1 MNHRERL
8 EQTLL
13 ACRDR
18 IQEEVAA
25 LIGKP
30 FRLGAPVF
38 RLADAGTLTGEP
50 AAAGR
55 LFVPVRLDG
64 EVAGM
69 GLLLVRLGDAI
80 RIGGLLVMLPEVEL
94 QGAVRA
100 EAWSEEMAD
109 TFAEVAGIVCGALS
123 AVFKEQFPRQV
134 RFLAAGQQV
143 VAAGDPVQPSS
154 LATGEL
160 FVLTLPMEAEGCDFG
175 PLTLALPAAPFGLV
189 ASDAAPTMATT
200 GEPDGTAADTAAA
213 ADQRTAM
220 EEPQPPTP
228 APADSRRLAQRVM
241 ADCLARTGDAVGNLL
256 GGSLG
261 IVPERQAVLTR
272 EEMLAQAGG
281 GQVLA
286 RLTVGGEGEGEAC
299 VLTDLP
305 TAAALGGGLLML
317 PEDELAEAM
326 RADRL
331 DKDLTDAYAEVITV
345 IASAC
350 TAVFAEQDT
359 VARLRFDRGT
369 VETLPADNRALLAA
383 GYCLAAGRVAFAGRD
398 LGRLQLLVPAHL
410 LGLELPEAADEAEEV
425 AAADEGDRAATAAQD
440 PGIEEPGTAA
450 ADSGAEDETAGA
462 GTTAEVLLFS
472 DDRAESD
479 RILAMLPRIGSSGR
493 VCHFKDPVHAALAPG
508 VRMVVL
514 VMSEVSE
521 QGFGVAIKLA
531 SAGLR
536 VPLVAAGPAWTRSL
550 VLQAVKYG
558 VSDVLVTPVA
568 EEDLRA
574 RLAVASE
581 QQAA

>member
-30 FRLGAPVF
+30 FRLGSPVF
-38 RLADAGTLTGEP
+38 RLADAGTLTIEP

-69 GLLLVRLGDAI
+69 GLMLVRLGDAI

-123 AVFKEQFPRQV
+123 AVFKEQFPQQV

-143 VAAGDPVQPSS
+143 VVAGDPVPPSS
-154 LATGEL
+154 LATGEM

-175 PLTLALPAAPFGLV
+175 PFTLALPAAPFGLV
-189 ASDAAPTMATT
+189 ASDAVLATT
-200 GEPDGTAADTAAA
+200 GVPDATAADIAAA
-213 ADQRTAM
+213 ADQGAAG

-228 APADSRRLAQRVM
+228 APPDSRRLAQRVM

-272 EEMLAQAGG
+272 EEVLAQAGA

-317 PEDELAEAM
+317 PEDELATAM

-331 DKDLTDAYAEVITV
+331 DQDLTDAYAEVITV

-369 VETLPADNRALLAA
+369 VATLPADNRALPAA

-410 LGLELPEAADEAEEV
+410 LGLELPEAASEAEEV
-425 AAADEGDRAATAAQD
+425 AAADEGDQAATAAQE
-440 PGIEEPGTAA
+440 PGIEEAGTAA
-450 ADSGAEDETAGA
+450 DDSGAAGEAAGA
-462 GTTAEVLLFS
+462 GTMAEVLLFS

-479 RILAMLPRIGSSGR
+479 RILAMLARIGSSGR

-514 VMSEVSE
+514 VMGEVSE

-574 RLAVASE
+574 RLAVAPE

>member
-38 RLADAGTLTGEP
+38 RLADAGTLTIEP

-69 GLLLVRLGDAI
+69 GLMLVRLGDAI

-123 AVFKEQFPRQV
+123 AVFKEQFPQQV

-143 VAAGDPVQPSS
+143 VVAGDPVPPSS
-154 LATGEL
+154 LATGEM

-175 PLTLALPAAPFGLV
+175 PFTLALPAAPFGLV
-189 ASDAAPTMATT
+189 ASDAVLATT
-200 GEPDGTAADTAAA
+200 GVPDATAADTAAA
-213 ADQRTAM
+213 ADQGAAM

-228 APADSRRLAQRVM
+228 APPDSRRLAQRVM

-272 EEMLAQAGG
+272 EEVRAQAGA
-281 GQVLA
+281 GQVVA

-317 PEDELAEAM
+317 PEDELATAM

-331 DKDLTDAYAEVITV
+331 DKDLSDAYAEVITV

-369 VETLPADNRALLAA
+369 VATLPADNRALPAA

-410 LGLELPEAADEAEEV
+410 LGLELPEAASEAEEV
-425 AAADEGDRAATAAQD
+425 AAADEGDQAATAAQE
-440 PGIEEPGTAA
+440 PGIEEAGTAA
-450 ADSGAEDETAGA
+450 DDSGAAGEAAGA
-462 GTTAEVLLFS
+462 GAMAEVLLFS

-479 RILAMLPRIGSSGR
+479 RILAMLARIGSSGR

-514 VMSEVSE
+514 VMGEVSE

-574 RLAVASE
+574 RLAVAPE

>member
-38 RLADAGTLTGEP
+38 RLADAGTLTIEP

-69 GLLLVRLGDAI
+69 GLMLVRLGDAI

-123 AVFKEQFPRQV
+123 AVFKEQFPQQV

-143 VAAGDPVQPSS
+143 VVAGDPVPPSS
-154 LATGEL
+154 LTTGEM

-175 PLTLALPAAPFGLV
+175 PFTLALPAAPFGLV
-189 ASDAAPTMATT
+189 ASDAATEATDET
-200 GEPDGTAADTAAA
+200 DATAADTAAA
-213 ADQRTAM
+213 ADQGAAG

-228 APADSRRLAQRVM
+228 APPDSRRLAQRVM

-272 EEMLAQAGG
+272 EDVLAQAGA

-317 PEDELAEAM
+317 PEDELATAM
-326 RADRL
+326 CADRL
-331 DKDLTDAYAEVITV
+331 DQDLSDAYAEVITV

-350 TAVFAEQDT
+350 TTVFAEQDT

-369 VETLPADNRALLAA
+369 VATLPADNRALPAA

-410 LGLELPEAADEAEEV
+410 LGLELPEAASEAEEV
-425 AAADEGDRAATAAQD
+425 AAADEGDRAATAAQE
-440 PGIEEPGTAA
+440 PGIEEAGTAA
-450 ADSGAEDETAGA
+450 DDSGAAGEAAGA
-462 GTTAEVLLFS
+462 GAMAEVLLFS

-479 RILAMLPRIGSSGR
+479 RILAMLARIGSSGR

-514 VMSEVSE
+514 VMGEVSE

-574 RLAVASE
+574 RLAVAPE

>member
-38 RLADAGTLTGEP
+38 RLADAGTLTIEP

-69 GLLLVRLGDAI
+69 GLMLVRLGDAI

-123 AVFKEQFPRQV
+123 AVFKEQFPQQV

-143 VAAGDPVQPSS
+143 VVAGDPVPPSS
-154 LATGEL
+154 LATGEM

-175 PLTLALPAAPFGLV
+175 PFTLALPAAPFGLV
-189 ASDAAPTMATT
+189 ASDAVLATT
-200 GEPDGTAADTAAA
+200 GEPDATAADIAAA
-213 ADQRTAM
+213 ADQGAAV

-228 APADSRRLAQRVM
+228 APPDSRRLAQRVM

-272 EEMLAQAGG
+272 EDVLAQAGA

-317 PEDELAEAM
+317 PEDELATAM

-331 DKDLTDAYAEVITV
+331 DQDLTDAYAEVITV

-359 VARLRFDRGT
+359 VARLRFDRGA
-369 VETLPADNRALLAA
+369 VATLPADNRALPAA

-410 LGLELPEAADEAEEV
+410 LGLELPEAAGEAEEV
-425 AAADEGDRAATAAQD
+425 AAADEGDRAATAAQE
-440 PGIEEPGTAA
+440 PGIEEAGTAA
-450 ADSGAEDETAGA
+450 DDSGAAGEPAGA
-462 GTTAEVLLFS
+462 GATAEVLLFS
-472 DDRAESD
+472 DDREESD
-479 RILAMLPRIGSSGR
+479 RILAMLARIGSSGR

-514 VMSEVSE
+514 VMGEVSE

-574 RLAVASE
+574 RLAVAPE

>member
-38 RLADAGTLTGEP
+38 RLADAGTLTIEP

-69 GLLLVRLGDAI
+69 GLMLVRLGDAI

-123 AVFKEQFPRQV
+123 AVFKEQFPQQV

-143 VAAGDPVQPSS
+143 VVAGDPVPPSF
-154 LATGEL
+154 LAIGEM

-175 PLTLALPAAPFGLV
+175 PFTLALPAAPFGLV
-189 ASDAAPTMATT
+189 ASDAVLATT
-200 GEPDGTAADTAAA
+200 GEPDATAADIAAA
-213 ADQRTAM
+213 ADQGAAG

-228 APADSRRLAQRVM
+228 APPDSRRLAQRVM

-272 EEMLAQAGG
+272 EEVRAQAGA
-281 GQVLA
+281 GQVVA

-317 PEDELAEAM
+317 PEDELATAM

-331 DKDLTDAYAEVITV
+331 DQDLSDAYAEVITV

-369 VETLPADNRALLAA
+369 VATLPADNRALPAA

-410 LGLELPEAADEAEEV
+410 LGLELPEAASEAEEV
-425 AAADEGDRAATAAQD
+425 AAADEADRAATAAQE
-440 PGIEEPGTAA
+440 PGIEEAGTVTD
-450 ADSGAEDETAGA
+450 DSGAAGEAAGA
-462 GTTAEVLLFS
+462 GAMAEVLLFS

-479 RILAMLPRIGSSGR
+479 RILAMLARIGSSGR

-514 VMSEVSE
+514 VMGEVSE

-574 RLAVASE
+574 RLAVAPE

>member
-38 RLADAGTLTGEP
+38 RLADAGTLTIEP

-69 GLLLVRLGDAI
+69 GLMLVRLGDAI

-94 QGAVRA
+94 QGTVRA

-123 AVFKEQFPRQV
+123 AVFKEQFPQQV

-143 VAAGDPVQPSS
+143 VVAGDPLPPSS
-154 LATGEL
+154 LATGEM

-175 PLTLALPAAPFGLV
+175 PFTLALPAEPFGLV
-189 ASDAAPTMATT
+189 ASDAAMEAT
-200 GEPDGTAADTAAA
+200 GEPDATAADFAAA
-213 ADQRTAM
+213 ADQGAADT
-220 EEPQPPTP
+220 EPQPPTP
-228 APADSRRLAQRVM
+228 APPDSRRLAQRVM

-272 EEMLAQAGG
+272 EDVLAQAGA

-286 RLTVGGEGEGEAC
+286 RLTVGGEGEGDAC

-317 PEDELAEAM
+317 PEDELATAM

-331 DKDLTDAYAEVITV
+331 DQDLTDAYAEVITV

-350 TAVFAEQDT
+350 TTVFAEQDT

-369 VETLPADNRALLAA
+369 VATLPADNRALPAA

-410 LGLELPEAADEAEEV
+410 LGLELPEAASEAEEV
-425 AAADEGDRAATAAQD
+425 AAADEGDRAATAAQE
-440 PGIEEPGTAA
+440 PGIEEAGTAA
-450 ADSGAEDETAGA
+450 DDSGAAGEPAGA
-462 GTTAEVLLFS
+462 GATAEVLLFS
-472 DDRAESD
+472 DDREESE
-479 RILAMLPRIGSSGR
+479 RILAMLARIGSSGR

-514 VMSEVSE
+514 VMGEVSE

-574 RLAVASE
+574 RLAVAPE

>member
-55 LFVPVRLDG
+55 LFAPVRLDG

-69 GLLLVRLGDAI
+69 GLMLVRLGDAI

-123 AVFKEQFPRQV
+123 AVFKEQFPQQV

-143 VAAGDPVQPSS
+143 VVAGDPVPPSS
-154 LATGEL
+154 LATGEM

-175 PLTLALPAAPFGLV
+175 PFTLALPAEPFGLV
-189 ASDAAPTMATT
+189 ASDAATEATDET
-200 GEPDGTAADTAAA
+200 DATAADIAAA
-213 ADQRTAM
+213 ADQRAAM
-220 EEPQPPTP
+220 EEPQSPTP
-228 APADSRRLAQRVM
+228 APPDSRRLAQRVM

-272 EEMLAQAGG
+272 EDVLAQAGA

-317 PEDELAEAM
+317 PEDELATAM

-331 DKDLTDAYAEVITV
+331 DQDLTDAYAEVITV

-350 TAVFAEQDT
+350 TTVFAEQDT

-369 VETLPADNRALLAA
+369 VATLPADNRALPAA

-410 LGLELPEAADEAEEV
+410 LGLELSEAASEAEEV
-425 AAADEGDRAATAAQD
+425 AAADEGDQAATAAQE
-440 PGIEEPGTAA
+440 PGIEEAGTAA
-450 ADSGAEDETAGA
+450 DDSGAAGEPAGA
-462 GTTAEVLLFS
+462 GATAEVQLFS

-479 RILAMLPRIGSSGR
+479 RILAMLARIGSSGR

-514 VMSEVSE
+514 VMGEVSE

-574 RLAVASE
+574 RLAVAPE

>member
-55 LFVPVRLDG
+55 LFAPVRLDG

-69 GLLLVRLGDAI
+69 GLMLVRLGGAI

-143 VAAGDPVQPSS
+143 VVAGDPVPPSS
-154 LATGEL
+154 LATGEM

-175 PLTLALPAAPFGLV
+175 PFTLALPAAPFGLV
-189 ASDAAPTMATT
+189 ASDAALATT
-200 GEPDGTAADTAAA
+200 GEPDATAADTAAA

-228 APADSRRLAQRVM
+228 APPDSRRLAQRVM

-272 EEMLAQAGG
+272 EEVRAQAGA

-317 PEDELAEAM
+317 PEDELATAM

-331 DKDLTDAYAEVITV
+331 DQDLTDAYAEVITV

-369 VETLPADNRALLAA
+369 VETLPADNRALPAA

-410 LGLELPEAADEAEEV
+410 LGLELPEAASEAEEV
-425 AAADEGDRAATAAQD
+425 AAADEGDRAATAAQE
-440 PGIEEPGTAA
+440 PGIEEAGTAA
-450 ADSGAEDETAGA
+450 DDSGAAGEPAGA
-462 GTTAEVLLFS
+462 GATAEVLLFS

-514 VMSEVSE
+514 VMGEVSE

-574 RLAVASE
+574 RLAVAPE

>member
-38 RLADAGTLTGEP
+38 RLADAGTLTIEP

-123 AVFKEQFPRQV
+123 AVFKEQFPQQV

-143 VAAGDPVQPSS
+143 VVAGDPVPPSS
-154 LATGEL
+154 LATGEM

-175 PLTLALPAAPFGLV
+175 PFTLALPAEPFGLV
-189 ASDAAPTMATT
+189 ASDAATTEAT
-200 GEPDGTAADTAAA
+200 GEPDATAADTAAA
-213 ADQRTAM
+213 ADQGAAM

-228 APADSRRLAQRVM
+228 APPDSRRLAQRVM

-256 GGSLG
+256 GGSLD

-272 EEMLAQAGG
+272 KEVLAQAGA

-305 TAAALGGGLLML
+305 TAATLGGGLLML
-317 PEDELAEAM
+317 PEDELATAM

-331 DKDLTDAYAEVITV
+331 DQDLTDAYAEVITV

-350 TAVFAEQDT
+350 TTVFAEQDS

-369 VETLPADNRALLAA
+369 VATLPADNRALPAA

-410 LGLELPEAADEAEEV
+410 LGLELPEAASEAEEV
-425 AAADEGDRAATAAQD
+425 AAADEGDQAATAAQE
-440 PGIEEPGTAA
+440 PGIDEAGTVTD
-450 ADSGAEDETAGA
+450 DSGAAGEPAGA
-462 GTTAEVLLFS
+462 GATAEVLLFS

-479 RILAMLPRIGSSGR
+479 RILAMLAGIGSSGR

-514 VMSEVSE
+514 VMGEVSE
-521 QGFGVAIKLA
+521 RGFGVAIKLA

-568 EEDLRA
+568 EEDLRD
-574 RLAVASE
+574 RLAVAPE

>member
-69 GLLLVRLGDAI
+69 GLMLVRLGDAI

-123 AVFKEQFPRQV
+123 AVFKEQFPQQV

-143 VAAGDPVQPSS
+143 VVAGDPVPPSS
-154 LATGEL
+154 LATGEM

-175 PLTLALPAAPFGLV
+175 PFTLALPAEPFGLV
-189 ASDAAPTMATT
+189 ASDAATTEAT
-200 GEPDGTAADTAAA
+200 GEPDATAADTAAA
-213 ADQRTAM
+213 ADQGAADT
-220 EEPQPPTP
+220 EPQSPTP
-228 APADSRRLAQRVM
+228 APPDSRRLAQRVM
-241 ADCLARTGDAVGNLL
+241 ADCLARTDDAVGNLL
-256 GGSLG
+256 GGSLD

-272 EEMLAQAGG
+272 EDVLAQAGA

-317 PEDELAEAM
+317 PEDELATAM

-331 DKDLTDAYAEVITV
+331 DQDLTDAYAEVITV

-350 TAVFAEQDT
+350 TTVFAEQDT
-359 VARLRFDRGT
+359 VARLRFDRGA
-369 VETLPADNRALLAA
+369 VATLPADNRALPAA

-410 LGLELPEAADEAEEV
+410 LGLELPEAASEAEEV
-425 AAADEGDRAATAAQD
+425 AAADEGDFAATAAQE
-440 PGIEEPGTAA
+440 PGIEEAGTAA
-450 ADSGAEDETAGA
+450 DDSGAAGEAAGA
-462 GTTAEVLLFS
+462 GATAEVLLFS

-479 RILAMLPRIGSSGR
+479 RILAMLARIGSSGR

-514 VMSEVSE
+514 VMGEVSE

-574 RLAVASE
+574 RLAVAPE

>member
-38 RLADAGTLTGEP
+38 RLADAGTLTIEP

-69 GLLLVRLGDAI
+69 GLMLVRLGDAI

-123 AVFKEQFPRQV
+123 AVFKEQFPQQV

-143 VAAGDPVQPSS
+143 VVAGDPVPPSS
-154 LATGEL
+154 LATGEM

-175 PLTLALPAAPFGLV
+175 PFTLALPAEPFGLV
-189 ASDAAPTMATT
+189 ASDAATEATDET
-200 GEPDGTAADTAAA
+200 DATAADTAAA
-213 ADQRTAM
+213 ADQGAAG

-228 APADSRRLAQRVM
+228 APPDSRRLAQRVM

-272 EEMLAQAGG
+272 KEVLAQAGA

-317 PEDELAEAM
+317 PEDELATAM

-331 DKDLTDAYAEVITV
+331 DQDLTDAYAEVITV

-369 VETLPADNRALLAA
+369 VATLPADNRALPAA

-410 LGLELPEAADEAEEV
+410 LGLELPEAADEAEE
-425 AAADEGDRAATAAQD
+425 AMADEGDRAATAAQE
-440 PGIEEPGTAA
+440 PGIEEAGTAA
-450 ADSGAEDETAGA
+450 DDSGAAGEAAGA
-462 GTTAEVLLFS
+462 GATAEVLLFS

-479 RILAMLPRIGSSGR
+479 RILAMLARIGSSGR

-514 VMSEVSE
+514 VMGEVSE

-536 VPLVAAGPAWTRSL
+536 VPLVAAGPAWTRSS

-574 RLAVASE
+574 RLAVAPE

>member
-30 FRLGAPVF
+30 FRLGSPVF
-38 RLADAGTLTGEP
+38 RLADAGTLTIEP

-69 GLLLVRLGDAI
+69 GLMLVRLGDAI

-123 AVFKEQFPRQV
+123 AVFKEQFPQQV

-143 VAAGDPVQPSS
+143 VAAGYPVPPSS
-154 LATGEL
+154 LATGEM

-175 PLTLALPAAPFGLV
+175 PFTLALPAAPFGLV
-189 ASDAAPTMATT
+189 ASDAVLATT
-200 GEPDGTAADTAAA
+200 GVPDATAADIAAA
-213 ADQRTAM
+213 ADQGAAG

-228 APADSRRLAQRVM
+228 APPDSRRLAQRVM

-272 EEMLAQAGG
+272 EEVRAQAGA
-281 GQVLA
+281 GQVVA

-305 TAAALGGGLLML
+305 TAATLGGGLLML
-317 PEDELAEAM
+317 PEDELATAM
-326 RADRL
+326 CADRL
-331 DKDLTDAYAEVITV
+331 DQDLSDAYAEVITV

-369 VETLPADNRALLAA
+369 VATLPADNRALPAA
-383 GYCLAAGRVAFAGRD
+383 GYCLAAGRVAFAGRE

-410 LGLELPEAADEAEEV
+410 LGLELPEAASEAEEV
-425 AAADEGDRAATAAQD
+425 AAADEADRAATAAQE
-440 PGIEEPGTAA
+440 PGIEEAGTAA
-450 ADSGAEDETAGA
+450 DDSGAAGEPAGA
-462 GTTAEVLLFS
+462 GATAEVQLFS
-472 DDRAESD
+472 DDREESD
-479 RILAMLPRIGSSGR
+479 RILAMLARIGSSGR

-514 VMSEVSE
+514 VMGEVSE

-574 RLAVASE
+574 RLAVAPE

>member
-38 RLADAGTLTGEP
+38 RLADAGTLTIEP

-69 GLLLVRLGDAI
+69 GLMLVRLGDAI

-123 AVFKEQFPRQV
+123 AVFKEQFPQQV

-143 VAAGDPVQPSS
+143 VVAGDPVPPSS
-154 LATGEL
+154 LATGEM

-175 PLTLALPAAPFGLV
+175 PFTLALPAAPFGLV
-189 ASDAAPTMATT
+189 ASDAVLATT
-200 GEPDGTAADTAAA
+200 GVPDATAADTAAA
-213 ADQRTAM
+213 ADQGAAM

-228 APADSRRLAQRVM
+228 APPDSRRLAQRVM

-272 EEMLAQAGG
+272 EDVLAQAGA

-317 PEDELAEAM
+317 PEDELATAT
-326 RADRL
+326 RTDRL
-331 DKDLTDAYAEVITV
+331 DQDLTDAYAEVITV

-350 TAVFAEQDT
+350 TTVFAEQDT

-369 VETLPADNRALLAA
+369 VATLPADNRALPAA

-410 LGLELPEAADEAEEV
+410 LGLELPEAASEAEEV
-425 AAADEGDRAATAAQD
+425 AAADEADRAATAAQE
-440 PGIEEPGTAA
+440 PGIEEAGTAA
-450 ADSGAEDETAGA
+450 DDSGAAGEAAGA
-462 GTTAEVLLFS
+462 GAMAEVLLFS

-479 RILAMLPRIGSSGR
+479 RILAMLARIGSSGR
-493 VCHFKDPVHAALAPG
+493 VCHFKDPVQGALAPG

-514 VMSEVSE
+514 VMGEVSE

-574 RLAVASE
+574 RLAVAPE

>member
-38 RLADAGTLTGEP
+38 RLADAGTLTIEP

-69 GLLLVRLGDAI
+69 GLMLVRLGDAI

-123 AVFKEQFPRQV
+123 AVFKEQFPQQV

-143 VAAGDPVQPSS
+143 VAAGYPVPPSS
-154 LATGEL
+154 LATGEM

-175 PLTLALPAAPFGLV
+175 PFTLALPAAPFGLV
-189 ASDAAPTMATT
+189 ASDAATTEAT
-200 GEPDGTAADTAAA
+200 GEPDATAADTAAA
-213 ADQRTAM
+213 ADQGAADT
-220 EEPQPPTP
+220 EPQSPTP
-228 APADSRRLAQRVM
+228 APPDSRRLAQRVM

-272 EEMLAQAGG
+272 EDVLAQAGA

-317 PEDELAEAM
+317 PEDELATAM

-331 DKDLTDAYAEVITV
+331 DKDLSDAYAEVITV

-350 TAVFAEQDT
+350 TTVFAEQDT

-369 VETLPADNRALLAA
+369 VATLPADNRALPAA

-410 LGLELPEAADEAEEV
+410 LGLELPEAASEAEEV
-425 AAADEGDRAATAAQD
+425 AAADEGDRAATAAQE
-440 PGIEEPGTAA
+440 PGIEEAGTAA
-450 ADSGAEDETAGA
+450 DDSGAAGEPAGA
-462 GTTAEVLLFS
+462 GATAEVLLFS
-472 DDRAESD
+472 DDREESE
-479 RILAMLPRIGSSGR
+479 RILAMLARIGSSGR

-514 VMSEVSE
+514 VMGEVSE

-574 RLAVASE
+574 RLAVAPE

>member
-38 RLADAGTLTGEP
+38 RLADAGTLTIEP

-69 GLLLVRLGDAI
+69 GLMLVRLGDAI

-123 AVFKEQFPRQV
+123 AVFKEQFPQQV

-143 VAAGDPVQPSS
+143 VVAGDPVPPSS
-154 LATGEL
+154 LTTGEM

-175 PLTLALPAAPFGLV
+175 PFTLALPAAPFGLV
-189 ASDAAPTMATT
+189 ASDAVLATT
-200 GEPDGTAADTAAA
+200 GVPDATAADIAAA
-213 ADQRTAM
+213 ADQGAAG

-228 APADSRRLAQRVM
+228 APPDSRRLAQRVM

-272 EEMLAQAGG
+272 EEVRAQAGA
-281 GQVLA
+281 GQVVA

-317 PEDELAEAM
+317 PEDELATAM

-331 DKDLTDAYAEVITV
+331 DQDLTDAYAEVITV

-369 VETLPADNRALLAA
+369 VATLPADNRALPAA

-410 LGLELPEAADEAEEV
+410 LGLELPEAAGEAEEV
-425 AAADEGDRAATAAQD
+425 AVADEGGQAATAAQE
-440 PGIEEPGTAA
+440 PGIEEAGTAA
-450 ADSGAEDETAGA
+450 DDSGAAGEPAGA
-462 GTTAEVLLFS
+462 GATAEVLLFS
-472 DDRAESD
+472 DDREESE
-479 RILAMLPRIGSSGR
+479 RILAMLARIGSSGR

-514 VMSEVSE
+514 VMGEVSE

-574 RLAVASE
+574 RLAVAPE

>member
-38 RLADAGTLTGEP
+38 RLADAGTLTIEP

-69 GLLLVRLGDAI
+69 GLMLVRLGDAI

-100 EAWSEEMAD
+100 ESWSEEMAD

-123 AVFKEQFPRQV
+123 AVFKEQFPQQV

-143 VAAGDPVQPSS
+143 VVAGDPVPPSS
-154 LATGEL
+154 LATGEM

-175 PLTLALPAAPFGLV
+175 PFTLALPAAPFGLV
-189 ASDAAPTMATT
+189 ASDAATEATDET
-200 GEPDGTAADTAAA
+200 DATAADTAAV
-213 ADQRTAM
+213 ADQGAAG

-228 APADSRRLAQRVM
+228 APPDSRRLAQRVM

-272 EEMLAQAGG
+272 EDVLAQAGA

-317 PEDELAEAM
+317 PEDELATAM

-331 DKDLTDAYAEVITV
+331 DQDLTDAYAEVITV

-350 TAVFAEQDT
+350 TTVFAEQDT

-369 VETLPADNRALLAA
+369 VATLPADNRALPAA

-410 LGLELPEAADEAEEV
+410 LGLELPEAASEAEEV
-425 AAADEGDRAATAAQD
+425 AAADEGDQAATAAQE
-440 PGIEEPGTAA
+440 PGIEEAGTAA
-450 ADSGAEDETAGA
+450 DDSGAAGEAAGA
-462 GTTAEVLLFS
+462 GAMAEVLLFS

-479 RILAMLPRIGSSGR
+479 RILAMLARIGSSGR

-514 VMSEVSE
+514 VMGEVSE

-574 RLAVASE
+574 RLAVAPE

>member
-38 RLADAGTLTGEP
+38 RLADGGTLTIEP

-69 GLLLVRLGDAI
+69 GLMLVRLGDAI

-123 AVFKEQFPRQV
+123 AVFKEQFPQQV

-143 VAAGDPVQPSS
+143 VVAGDPVPPSS
-154 LATGEL
+154 LTTGEM

-175 PLTLALPAAPFGLV
+175 PFTLALPAAPFGLV
-189 ASDAAPTMATT
+189 ASDAVLATT
-200 GEPDGTAADTAAA
+200 GVPDATAADIAAA
-213 ADQRTAM
+213 ADQGAAG

-228 APADSRRLAQRVM
+228 APPDSRRLAQRVM

-272 EEMLAQAGG
+272 EEVRAQAGA
-281 GQVLA
+281 GQVVA

-305 TAAALGGGLLML
+305 TAATLGGGLLML
-317 PEDELAEAM
+317 PEDELATAM
-326 RADRL
+326 CADRL
-331 DKDLTDAYAEVITV
+331 DQDLSDAYAEVITV

-369 VETLPADNRALLAA
+369 VATLPADNRALPAA

-410 LGLELPEAADEAEEV
+410 LGLELPEAASEAEEV
-425 AAADEGDRAATAAQD
+425 AAADEGDQAATAAQE
-440 PGIEEPGTAA
+440 PGIEEAGTAA
-450 ADSGAEDETAGA
+450 DDSGAAGEAAGA
-462 GTTAEVLLFS
+462 GAMAEVLLFS

-479 RILAMLPRIGSSGR
+479 RILAMLARIGSSGR

-514 VMSEVSE
+514 VMGEVSE

-536 VPLVAAGPAWTRSL
+536 VPLVAAGPAWTLSL

-574 RLAVASE
+574 RLAVAPE

>member
-30 FRLGAPVF
+30 FRLGSPVF
-38 RLADAGTLTGEP
+38 RLADAGTLTIEP

-123 AVFKEQFPRQV
+123 AVFKEQFPQQV

-143 VAAGDPVQPSS
+143 VVAGDPVPPSS
-154 LATGEL
+154 LATGEM

-175 PLTLALPAAPFGLV
+175 PFTLALPAAPFGLV
-189 ASDAAPTMATT
+189 ASDAVLATT
-200 GEPDGTAADTAAA
+200 GVPDATAADIAAA
-213 ADQRTAM
+213 ADQGAAG

-228 APADSRRLAQRVM
+228 APPDSRRLAQRVM

-272 EEMLAQAGG
+272 EDVLAQAGA

-317 PEDELAEAM
+317 PEDELATVM
-326 RADRL
+326 CADRL
-331 DKDLTDAYAEVITV
+331 DQDLTDAYAEVITV

-369 VETLPADNRALLAA
+369 VATLPADNRALPAA

-410 LGLELPEAADEAEEV
+410 LGLELPEAASEAEEV
-425 AAADEGDRAATAAQD
+425 AAADEGDFAATAAQE
-440 PGIEEPGTAA
+440 PGIEEAGTAA
-450 ADSGAEDETAGA
+450 DDSGAAGEPAGA
-462 GTTAEVLLFS
+462 GATAEVLLFS

-479 RILAMLPRIGSSGR
+479 RILAMLARIGSSGR

-514 VMSEVSE
+514 VMGEVSE

-574 RLAVASE
+574 RLAVAPE

>member
-1 MNHRERL
+1 
-8 EQTLL
+8 
-13 ACRDR
+13 
-18 IQEEVAA
+18 
-25 LIGKP
+25 
-30 FRLGAPVF
+30 
-38 RLADAGTLTGEP
+38 
-50 AAAGR
+50 
-55 LFVPVRLDG
+55 
-64 EVAGM
+64 
-69 GLLLVRLGDAI
+69 
-80 RIGGLLVMLPEVEL
+80 
-94 QGAVRA
+94 
-100 EAWSEEMAD
+100 
-109 TFAEVAGIVCGALS
+109 
-123 AVFKEQFPRQV
+123 
-134 RFLAAGQQV
+134 
-143 VAAGDPVQPSS
+143 
-154 LATGEL
+154 
-160 FVLTLPMEAEGCDFG
+160 
-175 PLTLALPAAPFGLV
+175 
-189 ASDAAPTMATT
+189 
-200 GEPDGTAADTAAA
+200 
-213 ADQRTAM
+213 M
-220 EEPQPPTP
+220 EEPQSPTP
-228 APADSRRLAQRVM
+228 APPDSRRLAQRVM

-272 EEMLAQAGG
+272 EEVLAQAGA

-317 PEDELAEAM
+317 PEDELASAM

-331 DKDLTDAYAEVITV
+331 DQDLTDAYAEVITV

-369 VETLPADNRALLAA
+369 VATLPADNRALPAA

-410 LGLELPEAADEAEEV
+410 LGLELSEAAGEAEEV
-425 AAADEGDRAATAAQD
+425 AAADEGDFAATAAQE
-440 PGIEEPGTAA
+440 PGIEEAGTAA
-450 ADSGAEDETAGA
+450 DDSGAAGEAAGA
-462 GTTAEVLLFS
+462 GAMAEVLLFS

-479 RILAMLPRIGSSGR
+479 RILAMLARIGSSGR

-514 VMSEVSE
+514 VMGEVSE

-558 VSDVLVTPVA
+558 VRDILVTPVTA
-568 EEDLRA
+568 ADLRQRMA
-574 RLAVASE
+574 AAPEHLAA
-581 QQAA
+581 

>member
-30 FRLGAPVF
+30 FRLGSPVF
-38 RLADAGTLTGEP
+38 RLADAGTLTTEP

-69 GLLLVRLGDAI
+69 GLMLVRLGDAI

-123 AVFKEQFPRQV
+123 AVFKEQFPQQV

-143 VAAGDPVQPSS
+143 VVAGDPVPPSS
-154 LATGEL
+154 LATGEM

-175 PLTLALPAAPFGLV
+175 PFTLALPAAPFGLV
-189 ASDAAPTMATT
+189 ASDAATEATDET
-200 GEPDGTAADTAAA
+200 DATAADTTAA
-213 ADQRTAM
+213 ADQGAADT
-220 EEPQPPTP
+220 EPQPPTP
-228 APADSRRLAQRVM
+228 APPDSRRLAQRVM

-272 EEMLAQAGG
+272 EDVLAQAGA

-317 PEDELAEAM
+317 PEDELATAM

-331 DKDLTDAYAEVITV
+331 DKDLSDAYAEVITV

-350 TAVFAEQDT
+350 TTVFAEQDT

-369 VETLPADNRALLAA
+369 VATLPADNRALPAA

-410 LGLELPEAADEAEEV
+410 LGLELPEAASEAEEV
-425 AAADEGDRAATAAQD
+425 AAADEGDRAATAAQE
-440 PGIEEPGTAA
+440 PGIEEAGTAA
-450 ADSGAEDETAGA
+450 DDSGAAGEAAGA
-462 GTTAEVLLFS
+462 GTMAEVLLFS

-479 RILAMLPRIGSSGR
+479 RILAMLARIGSSGR

-514 VMSEVSE
+514 VMGEVSE

-531 SAGLR
+531 SARLR

-558 VSDVLVTPVA
+558 VRDILVTPVTA
-568 EEDLRA
+568 ADLRQRMA
-574 RLAVASE
+574 AAPEHLAA
-581 QQAA
+581 

>member
-30 FRLGAPVF
+30 FRLGSPVF
-38 RLADAGTLTGEP
+38 RLADAGTLTIEP

-69 GLLLVRLGDAI
+69 GLMLVRLGDAI

-123 AVFKEQFPRQV
+123 AVFKEQFPQQV

-143 VAAGDPVQPSS
+143 VVAGDPVPPSS
-154 LATGEL
+154 LAPGEM

-175 PLTLALPAAPFGLV
+175 PFTLALPAEPFGLV
-189 ASDAAPTMATT
+189 ASDAATEATDET
-200 GEPDGTAADTAAA
+200 DATAADIAAA
-213 ADQRTAM
+213 ANQGAAM
-220 EEPQPPTP
+220 EESQSPTP
-228 APADSRRLAQRVM
+228 APPDSRRLAQRVM

-272 EEMLAQAGG
+272 EEVLAQAGA

-286 RLTVGGEGEGEAC
+286 RLTVGGEGEGDAC

-317 PEDELAEAM
+317 PEDELATAM

-331 DKDLTDAYAEVITV
+331 DKDLSDAYAEVITV

-350 TAVFAEQDT
+350 TAVFAEQDS

-369 VETLPADNRALLAA
+369 VATLPADNRALPAA

-410 LGLELPEAADEAEEV
+410 LGLELPEAASEAEEV
-425 AAADEGDRAATAAQD
+425 AAADEADRAATAAQE
-440 PGIEEPGTAA
+440 PGIEEAGTAA
-450 ADSGAEDETAGA
+450 DDSGAAGEPAGA
-462 GTTAEVLLFS
+462 GATAEVQLFS
-472 DDRAESD
+472 DDREESD
-479 RILAMLPRIGSSGR
+479 RILAMLARIGSSGR

-514 VMSEVSE
+514 VMGEVSE

-574 RLAVASE
+574 RLAVAPE

>member
-38 RLADAGTLTGEP
+38 RLADAGTLTIEP

-123 AVFKEQFPRQV
+123 AVFKEQFPQQV

-143 VAAGDPVQPSS
+143 VVAGDPVPPSS
-154 LATGEL
+154 LATGEM

-175 PLTLALPAAPFGLV
+175 PFTLALPAAPFGLV
-189 ASDAAPTMATT
+189 ASDAVLATT
-200 GEPDGTAADTAAA
+200 GVPDATAADTAAA
-213 ADQRTAM
+213 ADQGAAM

-228 APADSRRLAQRVM
+228 APPDSRRLAQRVM

-272 EEMLAQAGG
+272 EDVLAQAGA

-317 PEDELAEAM
+317 PEDELATAT
-326 RADRL
+326 RTDRL
-331 DKDLTDAYAEVITV
+331 DQDLTDAYAEVITV

-350 TAVFAEQDT
+350 TTVFAEQDS

-369 VETLPADNRALLAA
+369 VATLPADNRALPAA

-410 LGLELPEAADEAEEV
+410 LGLELPEAASEAEEV
-425 AAADEGDRAATAAQD
+425 AAADEADRAATAAQE
-440 PGIEEPGTAA
+440 PGIEEAGTAA
-450 ADSGAEDETAGA
+450 DDSGAAGEAAGA
-462 GTTAEVLLFS
+462 GAMAEVLLFS

-479 RILAMLPRIGSSGR
+479 RILAMLARIGSSGR

-514 VMSEVSE
+514 VMGEVSE

-574 RLAVASE
+574 RLAVAPE

>member
-38 RLADAGTLTGEP
+38 RLADAGTLTIEP

-69 GLLLVRLGDAI
+69 GLMLVRLGDAI

-94 QGAVRA
+94 QGAVRT
-100 EAWSEEMAD
+100 EVWSEEMAD

-123 AVFKEQFPRQV
+123 AVFKEQFPQQV

-143 VAAGDPVQPSS
+143 VVAGDPVPPSS
-154 LATGEL
+154 LATGEM

-175 PLTLALPAAPFGLV
+175 PFTLALPAEPFGLV
-189 ASDAAPTMATT
+189 ASDAATEATDET
-200 GEPDGTAADTAAA
+200 DATAADFAAA
-213 ADQRTAM
+213 ADQGAAG

-228 APADSRRLAQRVM
+228 APPDSRRLAQRVM

-256 GGSLG
+256 GGSLD

-272 EEMLAQAGG
+272 EEVRAQAGA
-281 GQVLA
+281 GQVVA

-317 PEDELAEAM
+317 PEDELASAM

-331 DKDLTDAYAEVITV
+331 DQDLTDAYAEVITV

-369 VETLPADNRALLAA
+369 VATLPADNRALPAA

-410 LGLELPEAADEAEEV
+410 LGLELPEAASEAEEV
-425 AAADEGDRAATAAQD
+425 AAADEGDRAATAAQE
-440 PGIEEPGTAA
+440 PGIEEAGTAA
-450 ADSGAEDETAGA
+450 DDSGAAGEPAGA
-462 GTTAEVLLFS
+462 GATAEVQLFS
-472 DDRAESD
+472 DDREESD
-479 RILAMLPRIGSSGR
+479 RILAMLARIGSSGR

-514 VMSEVSE
+514 VMGKVSE

-574 RLAVASE
+574 RLAVAPE

>member
-30 FRLGAPVF
+30 FRLGSPVF
-38 RLADAGTLTGEP
+38 RLADAGTLTIEP

-69 GLLLVRLGDAI
+69 GLMLVRLGDAI

-123 AVFKEQFPRQV
+123 AVFKEQFPQQV

-143 VAAGDPVQPSS
+143 VVAGDPVPPSS
-154 LATGEL
+154 LATGEM

-175 PLTLALPAAPFGLV
+175 PFTLALPAEPFGLV
-189 ASDAAPTMATT
+189 ASDAAMEAT
-200 GEPDGTAADTAAA
+200 GEPDATAADFAAA
-213 ADQRTAM
+213 ADQGAADT
-220 EEPQPPTP
+220 EPQPPTP
-228 APADSRRLAQRVM
+228 APPDSRRLAQRVM

-256 GGSLG
+256 GGSLC

-272 EEMLAQAGG
+272 EDVLAQAGA

-317 PEDELAEAM
+317 PEDELATAM

-331 DKDLTDAYAEVITV
+331 DQDLTDAYAEVITV

-369 VETLPADNRALLAA
+369 VATLPADNRALPAA

-410 LGLELPEAADEAEEV
+410 LGLELPEAASEAEEV
-425 AAADEGDRAATAAQD
+425 AAADEGDQAATAAQE
-440 PGIEEPGTAA
+440 PGIEEAGTAA
-450 ADSGAEDETAGA
+450 DDSGAAGEAAGA
-462 GTTAEVLLFS
+462 GTMAEVLLFS

-479 RILAMLPRIGSSGR
+479 RILAMLARIGSSGR

-514 VMSEVSE
+514 VMGEVSE

-574 RLAVASE
+574 RLAVAPE

>member
-38 RLADAGTLTGEP
+38 RLADAGTLTIEP

-69 GLLLVRLGDAI
+69 GLMLVRLGDAI

-94 QGAVRA
+94 QGTVRA

-123 AVFKEQFPRQV
+123 AVFKEQFPQQV

-143 VAAGDPVQPSS
+143 VVAGDPVPPSS
-154 LATGEL
+154 LTTGEM

-175 PLTLALPAAPFGLV
+175 PFTLALPAEPFGLV
-189 ASDAAPTMATT
+189 ARDAALEAT
-200 GEPDGTAADTAAA
+200 GEPDATAADTAAA
-213 ADQRTAM
+213 ADQGAAM

-228 APADSRRLAQRVM
+228 APPDSRRLAQRVM

-256 GGSLG
+256 GGSLC

-272 EEMLAQAGG
+272 EDVLAQAGA

-305 TAAALGGGLLML
+305 TAAALGGGLHML
-317 PEDELAEAM
+317 PEDELATAM

-331 DKDLTDAYAEVITV
+331 DQDLTDAYAEVITV

-350 TAVFAEQDT
+350 TTVFAEQDS

-369 VETLPADNRALLAA
+369 VATLPADNRALPAA

-410 LGLELPEAADEAEEV
+410 LGLELPEAASEAEEV
-425 AAADEGDRAATAAQD
+425 AAADEGDRAATAAQE
-440 PGIEEPGTAA
+440 PGIEEAGTAA
-450 ADSGAEDETAGA
+450 DDSGAAGEAAGA
-462 GTTAEVLLFS
+462 GATAEVLLFS
-472 DDRAESD
+472 DDREESE
-479 RILAMLPRIGSSGR
+479 RILAMLARIGSSGR

-514 VMSEVSE
+514 VMGEVSE

-574 RLAVASE
+574 RLAVAPE

>member
-38 RLADAGTLTGEP
+38 RLADGGTLTIEP

-69 GLLLVRLGDAI
+69 GLMLVRLGDAI

-123 AVFKEQFPRQV
+123 AVFKEQFPQQV

-143 VAAGDPVQPSS
+143 VVAGDPVPPSS
-154 LATGEL
+154 LATGEM

-175 PLTLALPAAPFGLV
+175 PFTLALPAAPFGLV
-189 ASDAAPTMATT
+189 ASDAVLATT
-200 GEPDGTAADTAAA
+200 GVPDATAADIAAA
-213 ADQRTAM
+213 ADQGAAG

-228 APADSRRLAQRVM
+228 APPDSRRLAQRVM

-272 EEMLAQAGG
+272 KEVLAQAGA

-286 RLTVGGEGEGEAC
+286 RLTVGGEGEGDAC

-317 PEDELAEAM
+317 PEDELATAM

-331 DKDLTDAYAEVITV
+331 DQDLTDAYAEVITV

-369 VETLPADNRALLAA
+369 VATLPADNRALPAA

-410 LGLELPEAADEAEEV
+410 LGLELPEAASEAEEV
-425 AAADEGDRAATAAQD
+425 AAADEGDFAATAAQE
-440 PGIEEPGTAA
+440 PGIDEAGTVAD
-450 ADSGAEDETAGA
+450 DSGAAGEPASA

-479 RILAMLPRIGSSGR
+479 RILAMLARIGSSGR

-514 VMSEVSE
+514 VMGEVSE

-574 RLAVASE
+574 RLAVAPE

>member
-38 RLADAGTLTGEP
+38 RLADAGTLTIEP

-69 GLLLVRLGDAI
+69 GLMLVRLGDAI

-123 AVFKEQFPRQV
+123 AVFKEQFPQQV

-143 VAAGDPVQPSS
+143 VVAGDPVPPSS
-154 LATGEL
+154 LATGEM

-175 PLTLALPAAPFGLV
+175 PFTLALPAEPFGLV
-189 ASDAAPTMATT
+189 ASDAAMEAT
-200 GEPDGTAADTAAA
+200 GEPDATAADIAAA
-213 ADQRTAM
+213 ADQRAAM

-228 APADSRRLAQRVM
+228 APPDSRRLAQRVM

-272 EEMLAQAGG
+272 EEVLAQAGA

-317 PEDELAEAM
+317 PEDELAAAM

-331 DKDLTDAYAEVITV
+331 DQDLTDAYAEVITV

-369 VETLPADNRALLAA
+369 VATLPADNRALPAA

-398 LGRLQLLVPAHL
+398 LGWLQLLVPAHL
-410 LGLELPEAADEAEEV
+410 LGLELPEAVDEAQE
-425 AAADEGDRAATAAQD
+425 AMADEGDFAATAAQE
-440 PGIEEPGTAA
+440 PGIDEAGTAA
-450 ADSGAEDETAGA
+450 DDSGAAGEAAGA
-462 GTTAEVLLFS
+462 GTMAEVLLFS
-472 DDRAESD
+472 DDRVESD
-479 RILAMLPRIGSSGR
+479 RILAMLARIGSSGR

-514 VMSEVSE
+514 VMGEVSE

-558 VSDVLVTPVA
+558 VSDVLVTPVTA
-568 EEDLRA
+568 ADLRQRMA
-574 RLAVASE
+574 AAPEHLAA
-581 QQAA
+581 

>member
-38 RLADAGTLTGEP
+38 RLADAGTLTIEP

-69 GLLLVRLGDAI
+69 GLMLVRLGDAI

-123 AVFKEQFPRQV
+123 AVFKEQFPQQV

-143 VAAGDPVQPSS
+143 VVAGDPVPPSS
-154 LATGEL
+154 LATGEM

-175 PLTLALPAAPFGLV
+175 PFTLALPAEPFGLV
-189 ASDAAPTMATT
+189 ASDAAMEAT
-200 GEPDGTAADTAAA
+200 GEPDATAADFAAA
-213 ADQRTAM
+213 ADQGAADT
-220 EEPQPPTP
+220 EPQPPTP
-228 APADSRRLAQRVM
+228 APPDSRRLAQRVM

-272 EEMLAQAGG
+272 EDVLAQAGA

-317 PEDELAEAM
+317 PEDELATAM

-331 DKDLTDAYAEVITV
+331 DQDLTDAYAEVITV

-359 VARLRFDRGT
+359 VARLRFDRGA
-369 VETLPADNRALLAA
+369 VATLPADNRALPAA

-410 LGLELPEAADEAEEV
+410 LGLELPEAAGEAEEV
-425 AAADEGDRAATAAQD
+425 AAADEGDRAATTAQE
-440 PGIEEPGTAA
+440 PGIEEAGTAA
-450 ADSGAEDETAGA
+450 DDSGAAGEPAGA
-462 GTTAEVLLFS
+462 GATAEVLLFS
-472 DDRAESD
+472 DDREESE
-479 RILAMLPRIGSSGR
+479 RILAMLARIGSSGR

-514 VMSEVSE
+514 VMGEVSE

-574 RLAVASE
+574 RLAVAPE

>member
-38 RLADAGTLTGEP
+38 RLADAGTLTIEP

-69 GLLLVRLGDAI
+69 GLMLVRLGDAI

-123 AVFKEQFPRQV
+123 AVFKEQFPQQV

-143 VAAGDPVQPSS
+143 VVAGDPLPPSS
-154 LATGEL
+154 LATGEM

-175 PLTLALPAAPFGLV
+175 PFTLALPAEPFGLV
-189 ASDAAPTMATT
+189 ASDAAMEAT
-200 GEPDGTAADTAAA
+200 GEPDATAADFAAA
-213 ADQRTAM
+213 ADQGAADT
-220 EEPQPPTP
+220 EPQPPTP
-228 APADSRRLAQRVM
+228 APPDSRRLAQRVM

-272 EEMLAQAGG
+272 KEVLAQAGA

-317 PEDELAEAM
+317 PEDELATAM

-331 DKDLTDAYAEVITV
+331 DKDLSDAYAEVITV

-359 VARLRFDRGT
+359 VARLRFDRGA
-369 VETLPADNRALLAA
+369 VATLPADNRALPAA

-410 LGLELPEAADEAEEV
+410 LGLELPEAASEAEEV
-425 AAADEGDRAATAAQD
+425 AAADEGDRAATAAQE
-440 PGIEEPGTAA
+440 PGIEEAGTAA
-450 ADSGAEDETAGA
+450 DDSGAAGEAAGA
-462 GTTAEVLLFS
+462 GATAEVLLFS
-472 DDRAESD
+472 DDREESE
-479 RILAMLPRIGSSGR
+479 RILAMLARIGSSGR

-514 VMSEVSE
+514 VMGEVSE

-574 RLAVASE
+574 RLAVAPE

>member
-38 RLADAGTLTGEP
+38 RLADAGTLTIEP

-69 GLLLVRLGDAI
+69 GLMLVRLGDAI

-123 AVFKEQFPRQV
+123 AVFKEQFPQQV

-143 VAAGDPVQPSS
+143 VVAGDPVPPSS
-154 LATGEL
+154 LATGEM

-175 PLTLALPAAPFGLV
+175 PFTLALPAEPFGLV
-189 ASDAAPTMATT
+189 ASDAAMEATDET
-200 GEPDGTAADTAAA
+200 DATAADTAAA
-213 ADQRTAM
+213 ADQGAADT
-220 EEPQPPTP
+220 EPQPPTP
-228 APADSRRLAQRVM
+228 APPDSRRLAQRVM

-272 EEMLAQAGG
+272 EEVLAQAGA

-317 PEDELAEAM
+317 PEDELAAAM

-331 DKDLTDAYAEVITV
+331 DQDLTDAYAEVITV

-369 VETLPADNRALLAA
+369 VATLPADNRALPAA

-410 LGLELPEAADEAEEV
+410 LGLELPEAASEAEEV
-425 AAADEGDRAATAAQD
+425 AAADEGDRAATAAQE
-440 PGIEEPGTAA
+440 PGIEEAGTAA
-450 ADSGAEDETAGA
+450 DDSGAAGEAAGA
-462 GTTAEVLLFS
+462 GTMAEVLLFS

-479 RILAMLPRIGSSGR
+479 RILAMLARIGSSGR

-514 VMSEVSE
+514 VMGEVSE

-574 RLAVASE
+574 RLAVAPE

>member
-38 RLADAGTLTGEP
+38 RLADAGTLTIEP

-69 GLLLVRLGDAI
+69 GLMLVRLGDAI

-123 AVFKEQFPRQV
+123 AVFKEQFPQQV

-143 VAAGDPVQPSS
+143 VVAGDPVPPSS
-154 LATGEL
+154 LATGEM

-175 PLTLALPAAPFGLV
+175 PFTLALPAEPFGLV
-189 ASDAAPTMATT
+189 ASDAATEATD
-200 GEPDGTAADTAAA
+200 EPDATAADTAAA
-213 ADQRTAM
+213 ADQGAAG

-228 APADSRRLAQRVM
+228 APPDSRRLAQRVM

-272 EEMLAQAGG
+272 EEVLAQAGA

-317 PEDELAEAM
+317 PEDELATAM
-326 RADRL
+326 CADRL
-331 DKDLTDAYAEVITV
+331 DQDLTDAYAEVITV

-369 VETLPADNRALLAA
+369 VATLPADNRALPAA

-410 LGLELPEAADEAEEV
+410 LGLELPEAASEAEEV
-425 AAADEGDRAATAAQD
+425 AAADEGDFAATAAQE
-440 PGIEEPGTAA
+440 PGIEEAGTAA
-450 ADSGAEDETAGA
+450 DDSGAAGEAAGA
-462 GTTAEVLLFS
+462 GAMAEVLLFS

-479 RILAMLPRIGSSGR
+479 RILAMLARIGSSGR

-514 VMSEVSE
+514 VMGEVSE

-574 RLAVASE
+574 RLAVAPE

>member
-38 RLADAGTLTGEP
+38 RLADAGTLTIEP

-69 GLLLVRLGDAI
+69 GLMLVRLGDAI

-123 AVFKEQFPRQV
+123 AVFKEQFPQQV

-143 VAAGDPVQPSS
+143 VVAGDPLPPSS
-154 LATGEL
+154 LATGEM

-175 PLTLALPAAPFGLV
+175 PFTLALPAAPFGLV
-189 ASDAAPTMATT
+189 ASDAATEATDET
-200 GEPDGTAADTAAA
+200 DATAADTAAA
-213 ADQRTAM
+213 ADQGAAM
-220 EEPQPPTP
+220 EEPQSPTP
-228 APADSRRLAQRVM
+228 APPDSRRLAQRVM

-272 EEMLAQAGG
+272 EEVRAQAGA
-281 GQVLA
+281 GQVVA

-317 PEDELAEAM
+317 PEDELATAM
-326 RADRL
+326 CADRL
-331 DKDLTDAYAEVITV
+331 DQDLSDAYAEVITV

-369 VETLPADNRALLAA
+369 VATLPADNRALPAA

-410 LGLELPEAADEAEEV
+410 LGLELPEAADEAEE
-425 AAADEGDRAATAAQD
+425 AMADEGDRAASAAQE
-440 PGIEEPGTAA
+440 PGIDEAGTAA
-450 ADSGAEDETAGA
+450 DDSGAAGEPASA

-472 DDRAESD
+472 DDREESD
-479 RILAMLPRIGSSGR
+479 RILAMLARIGSSGR

-514 VMSEVSE
+514 VMGEVSE

-574 RLAVASE
+574 RLAVAPE

>member
-55 LFVPVRLDG
+55 LFAPVRLDG

-69 GLLLVRLGDAI
+69 GLMLVRLGDAI

-100 EAWSEEMAD
+100 EASSEEMAD

-123 AVFKEQFPRQV
+123 AVFKEQFPQQV

-143 VAAGDPVQPSS
+143 VVAGDPVPPSS
-154 LATGEL
+154 LTTGEM

-175 PLTLALPAAPFGLV
+175 PFTLALPAAPFGLV
-189 ASDAAPTMATT
+189 ASDAVLATT
-200 GEPDGTAADTAAA
+200 GVPDATAADIAAA
-213 ADQRTAM
+213 ADQGAAG

-228 APADSRRLAQRVM
+228 APPDSRRLAQRVM

-272 EEMLAQAGG
+272 EEVRAQAGA
-281 GQVLA
+281 GQVVA

-317 PEDELAEAM
+317 PEDELATAM

-331 DKDLTDAYAEVITV
+331 DQDLTDAYAEVITV

-369 VETLPADNRALLAA
+369 VATLPADNRALPAA

-410 LGLELPEAADEAEEV
+410 LGLELPEAAGEAEEV
-425 AAADEGDRAATAAQD
+425 AAADEGDRAATTAQE
-440 PGIEEPGTAA
+440 PGIEEAGTAA
-450 ADSGAEDETAGA
+450 DDSGAAGEPAGA
-462 GTTAEVLLFS
+462 GATAEVLLFS
-472 DDRAESD
+472 DDREESE
-479 RILAMLPRIGSSGR
+479 RILAMLARIGCSGR

-514 VMSEVSE
+514 VMGEVSE

-574 RLAVASE
+574 RLAVAPE

>member
-38 RLADAGTLTGEP
+38 RLADAGTLTIEP

-69 GLLLVRLGDAI
+69 GLMLVRLGDAI

-94 QGAVRA
+94 QGAVRT
-100 EAWSEEMAD
+100 EVWSEEMAD

-123 AVFKEQFPRQV
+123 AVFKEQFPQQV

-143 VAAGDPVQPSS
+143 VVAGDPVPPSS
-154 LATGEL
+154 LATGEM

-175 PLTLALPAAPFGLV
+175 PFTLALPAEPFGLV
-189 ASDAAPTMATT
+189 ASDAVLATT
-200 GEPDGTAADTAAA
+200 GVPDATAADIAAA
-213 ADQRTAM
+213 ADQGAAG

-228 APADSRRLAQRVM
+228 APPDSRRLAQRVM

-272 EEMLAQAGG
+272 EEVLAQAGA

-317 PEDELAEAM
+317 PEDELATAM

-331 DKDLTDAYAEVITV
+331 DKDLSDAYAEVITV

-359 VARLRFDRGT
+359 VARLRFDRGA
-369 VETLPADNRALLAA
+369 VATLPADNRALPAA
-383 GYCLAAGRVAFAGRD
+383 GYCLAAGRVAFAGRE

-410 LGLELPEAADEAEEV
+410 LGLELPEAASEAEEV
-425 AAADEGDRAATAAQD
+425 AAADEGDFAATAAQE
-440 PGIEEPGTAA
+440 PGIEEAGTAA
-450 ADSGAEDETAGA
+450 DDSGAAGEPAGA
-462 GTTAEVLLFS
+462 GATAEVQLFS
-472 DDRAESD
+472 DDREESD
-479 RILAMLPRIGSSGR
+479 RILAMLARIGSSGR

-514 VMSEVSE
+514 VMGEVSE

-574 RLAVASE
+574 RLAVAPE

>member
-38 RLADAGTLTGEP
+38 RLADAGTLTIEP

-69 GLLLVRLGDAI
+69 GLMLVRLGDAI

-143 VAAGDPVQPSS
+143 VVAGDPVPPSS
-154 LATGEL
+154 PATGEM

-175 PLTLALPAAPFGLV
+175 TFTLALPAVPFGLV
-189 ASDAAPTMATT
+189 ASDAAMEAT
-200 GEPDGTAADTAAA
+200 GDPDVPAADTAAA
-213 ADQRTAM
+213 ADQGEVDT
-220 EEPQPPTP
+220 EPQPPTP
-228 APADSRRLAQRVM
+228 APPDSRWLAQRVM

-272 EEMLAQAGG
+272 EEVLAQAGA

-299 VLTDLP
+299 VLIDLP

-317 PEDELAEAM
+317 PEDELATAM

-331 DKDLTDAYAEVITV
+331 DQDLTDACAEVITV

-369 VETLPADNRALLAA
+369 VATLPADNRALPAA

-410 LGLELPEAADEAEEV
+410 LGLELPKAAGEAEAV
-425 AAADEGDRAATAAQD
+425 AAADEGNFAATAAQE
-440 PGIEEPGTAA
+440 PGIERAGTAA
-450 ADSGAEDETAGA
+450 DDNGAAGEAAGA
-462 GTTAEVLLFS
+462 GATAEVLLFS

-479 RILAMLPRIGSSGR
+479 RILAMLARIGSSGR
-493 VCHFKDPVHAALAPG
+493 VCHFKNPVHAALAPG

-514 VMSEVSE
+514 VMGEVSE

-558 VSDVLVTPVA
+558 VSDVLVTPVV

-574 RLAVASE
+574 RLAVAPE

>member
-38 RLADAGTLTGEP
+38 LLADAGTLTIEP

-69 GLLLVRLGDAI
+69 GLMLVRLGDAI

-94 QGAVRA
+94 QGTVRA

-123 AVFKEQFPRQV
+123 AVFKEQFPQQV

-143 VAAGDPVQPSS
+143 VVAGDPVPPSS
-154 LATGEL
+154 LATGEM

-175 PLTLALPAAPFGLV
+175 PFTLALPAAPFGLV
-189 ASDAAPTMATT
+189 ASDAATEATDET
-200 GEPDGTAADTAAA
+200 DATAADTAAA
-213 ADQRTAM
+213 ADQGAAM

-228 APADSRRLAQRVM
+228 APPDSRRLAQRVM

-256 GGSLG
+256 GGSLD

-272 EEMLAQAGG
+272 EDVLAQAGA

-317 PEDELAEAM
+317 PEDELATAM

-331 DKDLTDAYAEVITV
+331 DKDLSDAYAEVITV

-369 VETLPADNRALLAA
+369 VATLPADNRALPAA

-410 LGLELPEAADEAEEV
+410 LGLELPEAASEAEEV
-425 AAADEGDRAATAAQD
+425 AAADEADRAATAAQE
-440 PGIEEPGTAA
+440 PGIEEAGTAA
-450 ADSGAEDETAGA
+450 DDSGAAGEAAGA
-462 GTTAEVLLFS
+462 GAMAEVLLFS

-479 RILAMLPRIGSSGR
+479 RILAMLAGIGSSGR

-514 VMSEVSE
+514 VMGEVSE

-574 RLAVASE
+574 RLAVAPE